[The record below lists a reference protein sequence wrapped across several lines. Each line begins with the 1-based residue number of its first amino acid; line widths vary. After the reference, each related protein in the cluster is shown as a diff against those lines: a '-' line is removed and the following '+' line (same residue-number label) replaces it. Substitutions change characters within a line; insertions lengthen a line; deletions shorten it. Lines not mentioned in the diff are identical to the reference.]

1 VESTGTTPQ
10 IVDKKYI
17 TLLMGR
23 CCDNAADVVDIFCT
37 QLTGIGVIRRAQRK
51 STLDINPAKISLQ
64 STE

>member
-37 QLTGIGVIRRAQRK
+37 QLTGIGVNKTRAK
-51 STLDINPAKISLQ
+51 KIYARY
-64 STE
+64 